1 MFLIAAK
8 LLWKSDREDLTVE
21 LTWDQVEKEGKGGSW
36 GSSAKV
42 KFPTAVVFACNIA
55 ISQNIR
61 T

>member
-36 GSSAKV
+36 GSSAKIRS
-42 KFPTAVVFACNIA
+42 PTAVVFAYNTA
-55 ISQNIR
+55 ITQKIR